1 MRETLAG
8 TVAGAAGTTALNA
21 VTYADMVLRG
31 RGGSSTP
38 EETVERLSD
47 ATHVPVPGEGERR
60 RNRVAGL
67 GPILGMVTGL
77 GVGGLYGAAR
87 AVGWR
92 PGLPLASVAA
102 GVAAMLGSNAP
113 MAALKVSDP
122 RTWRPAD
129 WMADAVPHLVYG
141 AVTAAVYE
149 AWHRE
154 RRGRRRPPLVHRAA

>member
-8 TVAGAAGTTALNA
+8 TVAGAAATTALNA

-31 RGGSSTP
+31 RGTSSAP
-38 EETVERLSD
+38 EETVERLSE
-47 ATHVPVPGEGERR
+47 ATHVPVPGEGELR

-67 GPILGMVTGL
+67 GPILGMANGL
-77 GVGGLYGAAR
+77 GVGALYGAAR
-87 AVGWR
+87 AAGWSPR
-92 PGLPLASVAA
+92 LPLASVATS
-102 GVAAMLGSNAP
+102 VAAMLASDVP

-129 WMADAVPHLVYG
+129 WLADAVPHLVYG

-149 AWHRE
+149 AWRRE
-154 RRGRRRPPLVHRAA
+154 RRRRPPLLCRGA